1 MKIVKDIINFIKKY
15 IKIIIDFIK
24 NVFNK
29 RKAFLFVGI
38 IFLVGFIF
46 VISRSFAVGVPVE
59 SITFTS
65 NSLSYTDNQA
75 GSWKVVKSAKWISKG
90 KARITYDVS
99 SISSK
104 EESATSTD
112 YVLVVDGTLFKQG
125 AVFSSAFNNMLG
137 NMFII
142 GNRVAVIG
150 FRDEAGIVTGFLSD
164 STSTISAVNGFLS
177 SSGSYGGSVSYY
189 NALSKVDEFLKD
201 YTYKDGTNLEVIFV
215 TDGKPGIDTPSEVA
229 EYKLLKQKYSDS
241 NIKFKAIQYE
251 MGSIAVEEIK
261 NISDEQIVVD
271 KNNVSDVLGSIYF
284 GDDYYGKFILN
295 DKIAAPF
302 TIDDA
307 SVSVGKVDVIGDGSV
322 SWDLASSL
330 IGSGSN
336 ATMSIDVS
344 VGNNL
349 VSNQF
354 LNISNDS
361 TSVTYNYS
369 SVSEMVTTDKTP
381 ILASSFSVSY
391 DSNAPKGC
399 VVSNMPNASN
409 ELVYDIVRPSS
420 TIPVCSG
427 YKFKGWEIVTDGVKS
442 NNDGSFIM
450 PYKAVTLKATW
461 AKTSLNLSM
470 NGKLGTRGTLYGILE
485 DEATSGSLASTY
497 NGQHQDNIA
506 GTGINDIYYYH
517 ANSKDNGTKIIDKNN
532 VVFAGICWQ
541 MIRTTDT
548 GGVKMLYNGEVASD
562 GTCGTDRG
570 NHVGYVGITT
580 LPFDNATYDFG
591 TDYSYNEGDSSFT
604 LSGGIGMEFSYDNAS
619 ELIGKYTNF
628 GYAYSLFQILEV
640 YDSSMVIA
648 GKIQSYVVSSD
659 IGNIGF
665 NYDFASV
672 SSVGYMRNDSVDV
685 KKDFFDVQ
693 YERIDANIN
702 SSGTI
707 KNVTYDETSGMYS
720 YDLSQGFFGLVD
732 IVGHYIMSD
741 VGAYNNSAKA
751 VRYGVGVDDTGY
763 YYINLENGKLIDE
776 NATYVIGDGYIKNSD
791 NTYTIT
797 NPVEVPIGDFYVNY
811 RDFIYNRPYFSES
824 VTAEQIYVAN
834 CNADKL
840 SPDTYKDYFAIDVI
854 SNYKISNNFTY
865 NNGHFE
871 LTGDYI
877 TTDVIADDATYN
889 YYYTCLNDTGVCD
902 VLYYLYYIDDNKSKF
917 YIKLYTSP
925 TDTIDFLF
933 DSSASNNSD
942 SMIKKVID
950 SWYEKNLIGYSEYL
964 EDTIF
969 CNSRG
974 ISDLGGFNPGSALY
988 GSLVFNSVYDL
999 SCADTYDRF
1008 SVSNNVA
1015 KLKYPIGLL
1024 TMAEASLMKLSNMP
1038 SMASSFWLSSPKEV
1052 TGIGSNYF
1060 VDTDGTISY
1069 DAVHKMK
1076 GVRPVITLKGSLKY
1090 TTGDGSR
1097 NNPYVVETK

>member
-1 MKIVKDIINFIKKY
+1 MKN

-24 NVFNK
+24 NNFSK
-29 RKAFLFVGI
+29 KKAFLLLGTI
-38 IFLVGFIF
+38 SFLGFIF
-46 VISRSFAVGVPVE
+46 VISRSFAVDVPVE

-65 NSLSYTDNQA
+65 NSLSYTAGEA

-99 SISSK
+99 AFPSTSRST
-104 EESATSTD
+104 TSTD
-112 YVLVVDGTLFKQG
+112 YVLVVDGTLFKKG
-125 AVFSSAFNNMLG
+125 EVFSSAFNNMIV
-137 NMFII
+137 NMFKN

-150 FRDEAGIVTGFLSD
+150 FTDEAGIVTNFLGD
-164 STSTISAVNGFLS
+164 STSIVSAVNGFFS
-177 SSGSYGGSVSYY
+177 FSKTYDDSVSYY
-189 NALSKVDEFLKD
+189 NALSKVDEFLKS
-201 YTYKDGTNLEVIFV
+201 YTYKKRTNLEIVFV
-215 TDGKPGIDTPSEVA
+215 TDGKPGIDTPLEVA
-229 EYKLLKQKYSDS
+229 EYKLLKQKYAEFDI
-241 NIKFKAIQYE
+241 NFKVIQYE
-251 MGSIAVEEIK
+251 MGSTAVEEIK

-302 TIDDA
+302 TIDDV
-307 SVSVGKVDVIGDGSV
+307 SVSVGKVDVISDGSV
-322 SWDLASSL
+322 SWNLAAGL
-330 IGSGSN
+330 IGSGSD

-361 TSVTYNYS
+361 TSVAYNYS
-369 SVSEMVTTDKTP
+369 SVSETVRTDETP

-470 NGKLGTRGTLYGILE
+470 NGKLDSRGTLYGILK
-485 DEATSGSLASTY
+485 DEATSGSLVSTY
-497 NGQHQDNIA
+497 NGQHQDDIA
-506 GTGINDIYYYH
+506 GTGINDIYYYY
-517 ANSKDNGTKIIDKNN
+517 ANSKNNGTKIIDKNN

-548 GGVKMLYNGEVASD
+548 GGVKILYNGEVASD

-570 NHVGYVGITT
+570 YHVGYVSITL
-580 LPFDNATYDFG
+580 LPFDNGMYQFGADYD
-591 TDYSYNEGDSSFT
+591 YNDGQFS
-604 LSGGIGMEFSYDNAS
+604 LSGEASSYEFSYDNAS
-619 ELIGKYTNF
+619 ELIGKYTDF
-628 GYAYSLFQILEV
+628 GWPYSLFQILGV

-648 GKIQSYVVSSD
+648 GKIQPGVVNSA

-665 NYDFASV
+665 NYNSASV
-672 SSVGYMRNDSVDV
+672 SSVGYMYNDSIDV

-693 YERIDANIN
+693 YDYFGSALSGGIIN
-702 SSGTI
+702 D
-707 KNVTYDETSGMYS
+707 VTYDENNEMYC
-720 YDLSQGFFGLVD
+720 YDFSTGFDGLTVGD
-732 IVGHYIMSD
+732 LVGHYVIPE
-741 VGAYNNSAKA
+741 VGYNTRYAKS
-751 VRYGVGVDDTGY
+751 VRFVVGTDNIDYRGY
-763 YYINLENGKLIDE
+763 FYINLENGKLIDE
-776 NATYVIGDGYIKNSD
+776 YGFYVVGDGYIKNSD

-797 NPVEVPIGDFYVNY
+797 NPVEVSISDFYTNY
-811 RDFIYNRPYFSES
+811 GSYSCTQPYFSES
-824 VTAEQIYVAN
+824 ATAEQIYVAN
-834 CNADKL
+834 CNADEL
-840 SPDTYKDYFAIDVI
+840 SADTYKDYFAIGEI
-854 SNYKISNNFTY
+854 SNYKIFNDFTY

-871 LTGDYI
+871 LIGDYI
-877 TTDVIADDATYN
+877 TSDVIAEEIAYN
-889 YYYTCLNDTGVCD
+889 YYYTCLNNDSVCD
-902 VLYYLYYIDDNKSKF
+902 VLYYLYYTDGINRSYVKIADN
-917 YIKLYTSP
+917 YNP
-925 TDTIDFLF
+925 IDFLF

-942 SMIKKVID
+942 STIKKVID

-974 ISDLGGFNPGSALY
+974 ISNLGGFNPG
-988 GSLVFNSVYDL
+988 GSHSPLMFDSVDDL

-1024 TMAEASLMKLSNMP
+1024 IMAEASLMNLDYMP

-1060 VDTDGTISY
+1060 VDTDGNIFY